1 MSYTTLRKK
10 EIDTDI
16 GGDEDNQ
23 AVNKDSDH
31 FETEPEDLEVGI
43 GIYNLRK
50 VFGGLVVVKDF
61 SLNMYK
67 GQVGMDFWILFIDS
81 LSLSLA
87 VFPFILLFYFVLSY
101 FFNVCSRLSI
111 LSFHHFLS
119 HMKILWIYV
128 FIHFCEIL

>member
-67 GQVGMDFWILFIDS
+67 GQVGMDF
-81 LSLSLA
+81 
-87 VFPFILLFYFVLSY
+87 V
-101 FFNVCSRLSI
+101 
-111 LSFHHFLS
+111 H
-119 HMKILWIYV
+119 
-128 FIHFCEIL
+128 